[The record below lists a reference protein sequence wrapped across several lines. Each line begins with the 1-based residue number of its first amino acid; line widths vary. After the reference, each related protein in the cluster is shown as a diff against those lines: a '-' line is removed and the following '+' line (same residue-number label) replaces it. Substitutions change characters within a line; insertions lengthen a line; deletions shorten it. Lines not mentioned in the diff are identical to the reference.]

1 MGTTKNENVKYSI
14 LLLQLAVS
22 FIAHSQDLQYKML
35 RSANIVT
42 DKNFYIIT
50 VVEKTGPVKKI
61 LPAAL
66 YTGTEVQLFR
76 FSDQTRDS
84 LLIVLD
90 SVYDRSSVMI
100 DDVLDRHIRPS
111 GNYQLF
117 QHLNNKQLWNRCWQ
131 LYFTGINYIIDQ
143 YGLGKKMRYPDI
155 DSARYTIAAIDD
167 QHPAMLPRRRLE
179 KSTVFYEAPVLIAM
193 QLMALNKRDEP
204 ARHEPLQRK
213 QNKAAYQRIHKIDFD
228 LYHYSALVV
237 PGDGPP
243 QYIPLAPASIERCR
257 LAAAKYFSKIAPV
270 IILTGGYCHPYQ
282 TPYAESVEMK
292 KYLVNTLHVPAS
304 AIIIDPHARHTTTN
318 FRNASRYIIRY
329 SLPVDKPALMVT
341 SANHADYMMDK
352 RFDERNRKELGFI
365 PYIRKTRISAHE
377 ISFYP
382 AVECLHRDPT
392 DPLDP

>member
-1 MGTTKNENVKYSI
+1 M
-14 LLLQLAVS
+14 LLLLLTLS
-22 FIAHSQDLQYKML
+22 WMAHPQDLHYKML
-35 RSANIVT
+35 RSGNIIS

-50 VVEKTGPVKKI
+50 VIEKAVPVKKI

-66 YTGTEVQLFR
+66 YKGKEVQLFR
-76 FSDQTRDS
+76 FSDRNQDS

-90 SVYDRSSVMI
+90 SIYDRSSVMI
-100 DDVLDRHIRPS
+100 DDILDRHIRPS

-117 QHLNNKQLWNRCWQ
+117 QHLNNKQLWKRCWQ

-167 QHPAMLPRRRLE
+167 QHPAILPRRRLE

-204 ARHEPLQRK
+204 ARHEPLQKK
-213 QNKAAYQRIHKIDFD
+213 QNKAAHQRIRKINFD
-228 LYHYSALVV
+228 LYKYSALVV
-237 PGDGPP
+237 PGDGPQ
-243 QYIPLAPASIERCR
+243 QYIQLAPASIERCQ
-257 LAAAKYFSKIAPV
+257 LAAAKYFSNIAPV
-270 IILTGGYCHPYQ
+270 IILTGGYCHPFQ

-292 KYLVNTLHVPAS
+292 KYLVDTLRVPAS
-304 AIIIDPHARHTTTN
+304 SIIIDPHARHTTTN
-318 FRNASRYIIRY
+318 FRNAARYIIRY
-329 SLPVDKPALMVT
+329 GLPVDKPALMVT

-352 RFDERNRKELGFI
+352 RFDERNIKELGFV
-365 PYIRKTRISAHE
+365 PYTGKTRISAHE

-382 AVECLHRDPT
+382 AVACLHRDPA